1 MCSDPLP
8 IIPRGRYPTW
18 NQEIIVKNA
27 SIILESLHS
36 PLLLAAVFEKYLNSI
51 VRSIRRQRENKGN
64 KRRRFRMSEE
74 DEAAETDA
82 FLERSG
88 PPSVEI
94 PYMRDKYY
102 MLEGNDFYEICLSV

>member
-1 MCSDPLP
+1 M
-8 IIPRGRYPTW
+8 
-18 NQEIIVKNA
+18 
-27 SIILESLHS
+27 HS
-36 PLLLAAVFEKYLNSI
+36 PLLLAAVYEKYLRSI

-74 DEAAETDA
+74 DVASETDA

-88 PPSVEI
+88 PPSLEI

-102 MLEGNDFYEICLSV
+102 MLEGEECPRSFLRLALNFD